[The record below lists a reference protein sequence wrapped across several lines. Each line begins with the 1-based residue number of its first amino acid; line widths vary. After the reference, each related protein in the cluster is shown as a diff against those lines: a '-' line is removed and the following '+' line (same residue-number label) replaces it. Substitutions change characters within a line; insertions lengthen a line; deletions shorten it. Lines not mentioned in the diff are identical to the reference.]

1 MTSAW
6 WLDAPPQA
14 CWPLVAQA
22 QRWPKW
28 WRSVAAVCALARPAQ
43 GRASPWRAVFGLPLR
58 LQARQRADEPL
69 QWIEWQI
76 CGDLHARLTWVL
88 ASASPGGCDVT
99 CRWEMAP
106 IFARPAA
113 LRVLARLLLERSH
126 FARMRACAVDMGAE
140 LGCTSARLREWSGLT
155 HC

>member
-1 MTSAW
+1 
-6 WLDAPPQA
+6 
-14 CWPLVAQA
+14 
-22 QRWPKW
+22 
-28 WRSVAAVCALARPAQ
+28 
-43 GRASPWRAVFGLPLR
+43 
-58 LQARQRADEPL
+58 
-69 QWIEWQI
+69 
-76 CGDLHARLTWVL
+76 
-88 ASASPGGCDVT
+88 
-99 CRWEMAP
+99 MAP